1 MEGLMLPFNKERKEL
16 ILAKDFW
23 HSPLPLEAEARC
35 DCLIDRETHIT
46 RKQSLIASLIMRLGL
61 TSHKNCRPN
70 S

>member
-35 DCLIDRETHIT
+35 DCLIDR
-46 RKQSLIASLIMRLGL
+46 
-61 TSHKNCRPN
+61 
-70 S
+70 